1 MTMNTKFQNT
11 ARAAVFF
18 LCSAIALST
27 LHVTAN
33 AADEGLPT
41 KKVSFKDLDIS
52 KPAGARVLYKRI
64 AAAAHE
70 VCEINQF
77 KTLATV
83 RGIERCT
90 DRAIDK
96 AVQDV
101 GSPALS
107 ALRPGSALKVASN

>member
-1 MTMNTKFQNT
+1 MNTSIQNT
-11 ARAAVFF
+11 VRAAVFF
-18 LCSAIALST
+18 VCGAIALST
-27 LHVTAN
+27 LHGAAN

-41 KKVSFKDLDIS
+41 KKVSYKDLDIS
-52 KPAGARVLYKRI
+52 KPAGARVLYRRI

-77 KTLATV
+77 KTVATV
-83 RGIERCT
+83 SGIDRCT
-90 DRAIDK
+90 QRAIDK

>member
-1 MTMNTKFQNT
+1 MNTKFQNT

-18 LCSAIALST
+18 VCSAIALST

-33 AADEGLPT
+33 AADDGLPT

-52 KPAGARVLYKRI
+52 KPAGARVLYQRI

-107 ALRPGSALKVASN
+107 ALRPSSALKVASN